1 MFFKGQY
8 FAAGD
13 RNNEKSGYEVLNAK
27 RDTVITRTAT
37 IEQANELAMRWNL
50 EYERDV
56 RDGRRNVDGV
66 LLYPYTAT
74 YRNAE
79 DYNNG

>member
-1 MFFKGQY
+1 MFFHGQY

-13 RNNEKSGYEVLNAK
+13 RNNEKSGYEVINVK
-27 RDTVITRTAT
+27 KDIVITRTKT
-37 IEQANELAMRWNL
+37 IAAANQLAQVWNL

-66 LLYPYTAT
+66 LLYPY
-74 YRNAE
+74 NAL
-79 DYNNG
+79 YSN